1 MKLTRYVS
9 DMFVCAQYV
18 TNYLTK
24 SETNMNTLLKNIN
37 EEGTKKGMHT
47 TKIIDQLSRALDK
60 NREVSIQETVYR
72 ILGLPM
78 CKFSRVVTFIS
89 TVHPHKRDGLL
100 RANIEDEEDD
110 RLFHDSI
117 FTYYESRPKYK
128 FDEEKDE
135 EYWETLG
142 LSEFVAYFDIVYGKP
157 SQEEIKKQ
165 KLIKLE
171 KEKGFIKERK
181 TVKTLRYY
189 LNHDNDEDF
198 CRALCILFL
207 PFRNEMQDIHLK
219 DVKTLVDKHKDL
231 IEGKRLKFENYQVI
245 KLVSS
250 CKACIKL

>member
-1 MKLTRYVS
+1 MTALRSDVRGAGMLILKRNPCDVFTNNYNNKLMNFHPANQDNQYVS
-9 DMFVCAQYV
+9 DMFACAQYV

-24 SETNMNTLLKNIN
+24 SETNLSSLLKNIN
-37 EEGTKKGMHT
+37 EEGSKKGIHAT
-47 TKIIDQLSRALDK
+47 DIIDQLSKALDK

-78 CKFSRVVTFIS
+78 CKFSRVVQYIS

-100 RANIEDEEDD
+100 RANIEDEEDENI
-110 RLFHDSI
+110 FHDSL

-135 EYWETLG
+135 RYWETLTV
-142 LSEFVAYFDIVYGKP
+142 SEFVAEFDHVYGKP
-157 SQEEIKKQ
+157 SQAEIERR

-171 KEKGFIKERK
+171 NNKGYIKERENP
-181 TVKTLRYY
+181 KTLRYY

-207 PFRNEMQDIHLK
+207 PFRN
-219 DVKTLVDKHKDL
+219 
-231 IEGKRLKFENYQVI
+231 
-245 KLVSS
+245 
-250 CKACIKL
+250 